1 MFTQVAAMGPF
12 LSTGFFTPL
21 SEGGTQSFASA
32 PSRLAYENCSF
43 GRLCPSDACRRLQVP
58 AVERNFMVS
67 MKAAQ
72 HVRLRG
78 ILTVLLC
85 GISVRGGIELW
96 MEWPDKPGLFHVA
109 FETAVFTSA
118 LAGVAHLW
126 TGWMRTLRSL
136 TRTVEVS
143 DRLRR
148 SSLLMVTSRSAVDE
162 RLATVQK
169 ER

>member
-1 MFTQVAAMGPF
+1 
-12 LSTGFFTPL
+12 
-21 SEGGTQSFASA
+21 
-32 PSRLAYENCSF
+32 
-43 GRLCPSDACRRLQVP
+43 
-58 AVERNFMVS
+58 MVS

-78 ILTVLLC
+78 ILTVLFC

-118 LAGVAHLW
+118 LAGVAYLW
-126 TGWMRTLRSL
+126 TGWMRSRRSL
-136 TRTVEVS
+136 TRTVEIS

-169 ER
+169 V

>member
-1 MFTQVAAMGPF
+1 VVRVCAFAIGLRELQF
-12 LSTGFFTPL
+12 LAPL
-21 SEGGTQSFASA
+21 PIGREPEA
-32 PSRLAYENCSF
+32 PS
-43 GRLCPSDACRRLQVP
+43 PCRREEFHGAYKGYPTRP
-58 AVERNFMVS
+58 APRNPDGAVLWD
-67 MKAAQ
+67 
-72 HVRLRG
+72 LRSRRDRTLDG
-78 ILTVLLC
+78 MA
-85 GISVRGGIELW
+85 RQA
-96 MEWPDKPGLFHVA
+96 GLFHVA

-118 LAGVAHLW
+118 LAGVAYLW

-169 ER
+169 E